1 MSVIAGS
8 HRGISP
14 QETSEKCKSR
24 HLEKEKKKTAI
35 KNEEDTFKFN
45 VHPEENNGFFNQE
58 WENNFALQD

>member
-1 MSVIAGS
+1 MQKQAPGK
-8 HRGISP
+8 R
-14 QETSEKCKSR
+14 
-24 HLEKEKKKTAI
+24 KKKTAI

>member
-1 MSVIAGS
+1 MSLQGVTKEYLHRKHQRNAKAG
-8 HRGISP
+8 
-14 QETSEKCKSR
+14 TWKK
-24 HLEKEKKKTAI
+24 KKKTAI